1 MFIAA
6 LFTVAETWEQPK
18 CPLVEGWIKKTWYIH
33 TMEYAAITKDEILP
47 FVTTRMDLEN
57 TILSEISQSEKAKN
71 HRIPLM
77 CGI

>member
-18 CPLVEGWIKKTWYIH
+18 CPPVEGWIKKTWYIH
-33 TMEYAAITKDEILP
+33 TMEYPAITKDEILP

-57 TILSEISQSEKAKN
+57 TILSEINQSEKAKN
-71 HRIPLM
+71 HRILLM